1 MSAQSLSTATSTPS
15 YGPLLRR
22 ALAKASLTSVVIVAA
37 VFAVAAGPILVQR
50 PTAFALAIFRTAPL
64 HAPDLGPIL
73 HAGPAIQI
81 HLATLLVA
89 FAATAVLMTGVK
101 GSRLHRV
108 LGWTWAATMLTTAV
122 ATLFIRAAPF
132 GPHIGPFGVLHVF
145 ALLTFLSVPRAVLAA
160 RRHDVAS
167 HAGIIS
173 GFVIGG
179 LGIAG
184 LAAFLPGRLMW
195 AVFFG

>member
-1 MSAQSLSTATSTPS
+1 
-15 YGPLLRR
+15 LLRR
-22 ALAKASLTSVVIVAA
+22 ALARASLTSVAIVAV
-37 VFAVAAGPILVQR
+37 VFALAAGPIVVR
-50 PTAFALAIFRTAPL
+50 HPGAFAQALVRTAPL
-64 HAPDLGPIL
+64 HAPDIAPIL
-73 HAGPAIQI
+73 AASPAIQV

-89 FAATAVLMTGVK
+89 FAATAVLMAGVK
-101 GSRLHRV
+101 DSRLHRV
-108 LGWTWAATMLTTAV
+108 LGWTWAGAMLTTAV
-122 ATLFIRAAPF
+122 ATLFIRATPF

-145 ALLTFLSVPRAVLAA
+145 ALMTFLSVPRAVLAA

-195 AVFFG
+195 TVFFG

>member
-1 MSAQSLSTATSTPS
+1 VSAQPMSTAT

-22 ALAKASLTSVVIVAA
+22 ALAKASLTSVAIVAA
-37 VFAVAAGPILVQR
+37 VFAVAAGPVLLQH
-50 PTAFALAIFRTAPL
+50 PATFARAVFHTAPM
-64 HAPDLGPIL
+64 HWPDPTPIL
-73 HAGPAIQI
+73 HAGLAIQV
-81 HLATLLVA
+81 HLATLAVA
-89 FAATAVLMTGVK
+89 FAATAVLMSGVK
-101 GSRLHRV
+101 GSRLHRT
-108 LGWTWAATMLTTAV
+108 LGWAWAVAMLTTAV

-132 GPHIGPFGVLHVF
+132 GPHIGPFGVLHIF

-167 HAGIIS
+167 HAGVIS